1 MNTEI
6 NKQKAL
12 AFYEAADK
20 LDFDAWLSA
29 MAPDVVAH
37 ANGGDAM
44 TREQFEGMHRGMME
58 AFSQGRHIIESQV
71 AEGDWVATRLTWT
84 AMHVGDFNGVPASKR
99 PVRISGAGYDRF
111 ENGKIVEH
119 QAHFDAMGLMIQ
131 IGAIPAAA

>member
-1 MNTEI
+1 MNTKT

-12 AFYEAADK
+12 AFYEASDK
-20 LDFDAWLSA
+20 LDYDAWRGA
-29 MAPDVVAH
+29 MTPDVIVH
-37 ANGGDAM
+37 TNGGDAM
-44 TREQFEGMHRGMME
+44 SREQFEAMHRGLMD
-58 AFSQGRHIIESQV
+58 AFANGRHIIDSQV

-84 AMHVGDFNGVPASKR
+84 ALHVGDFNGVPASNR
-99 PVRISGAGYDRF
+99 PVRIAGAGYDRF